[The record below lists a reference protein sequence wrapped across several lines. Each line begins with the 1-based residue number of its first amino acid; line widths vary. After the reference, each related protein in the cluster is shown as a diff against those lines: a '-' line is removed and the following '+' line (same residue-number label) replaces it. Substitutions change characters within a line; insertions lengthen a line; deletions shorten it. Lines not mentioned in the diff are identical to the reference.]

1 MIKKISVNLVTVL
14 IFLVNNSSYA
24 SIEEDLKQFFNN
36 VGMSSNINSSGSYK
50 DQAAGYYTGGSL
62 VARNAVRN
70 AQFATVQT
78 PGFRAGCGGIDAWTG
93 GFSHIKAQELIN
105 MMRSIGSSAAS
116 YAFLLSI
123 QTVSP
128 QIYNIMNELN
138 AIATKINHLNVNS
151 CEAAATMLG
160 GVWPKSDQSSKHLCQ
175 AMGVDLGGLS
185 DWAAARQGCGAKG
198 ERDNIISA
206 GRSNPKYKD
215 VLVGEFNLSWNALQ
229 KNEFLSSDQ
238 ALSEL
243 FMTLVGSIISTK
255 SPETWVDKDGQVIN
269 SNYYE
274 TRILPGHSDKE
285 DVLDGLLNGGKTSVY
300 ACDSSDKCLNPN
312 LRITDIPAEHALRL
326 KVHNTLNSLV
336 DKIYEDTAISD
347 EEKAFLNST
356 RLPVYKMLNVITAYR
371 KGAAPVDVNQ
381 YGDLIALD
389 ILCKYVVDI
398 IDLVHDS
405 VTQLKSVQVDDTHVE
420 RFLKQLKTARER
432 VIVRRSSAFQQM
444 DNILSF
450 IQSTQLIEKQLHV
463 MLGGVAN
470 ENNWF

>member
-1 MIKKISVNLVTVL
+1 MIKKIYRSVAVL
-14 IFLVNNSSYA
+14 TLFASFSSYA
-24 SIEEDLKQFFNN
+24 SIEQDLKQFFNK
-36 VGMSSNINSSGSYK
+36 VGMSSNINSPGSYQ

-70 AQFATVQT
+70 AQFATVQM

-93 GFSHIKAQELIN
+93 GFSHISAQELVN
-105 MMRSIGSSAAS
+105 MMRNIGSSAAS
-116 YAFLLSI
+116 YAFLLSV

-138 AIATKINHLNVNS
+138 AIATKVNHLSVNS

-185 DWAAARQGCGAKG
+185 DWAAARQECGAKG
-198 ERDNIISA
+198 QRDNVLRRGESEP
-206 GRSNPKYKD
+206 RYKD
-215 VLVGEFNLSWNALQ
+215 MLVGEFNLSWKALQ
-229 KNEFLSSDQ
+229 MNQFLSSDQ
-238 ALSEL
+238 HLSEL
-243 FMTLVGSIISTK
+243 FMTLVGSIVS
-255 SPETWVDKDGQVIN
+255 VKDG
-269 SNYYE
+269 SNYKIS
-274 TRILPGHSDKE
+274 ILPGHSDKE
-285 DVLDGLLNGGKTSVY
+285 NVLDGLLNGGKTLIY
-300 ACDSSDKCLNPN
+300 ACDSPDKCLNPA
-312 LRITDIPAEHALRL
+312 LRDTDIPANHALRL
-326 KVHNTLNSLV
+326 KVHKTLNLLV
-336 DKIYEDTAISD
+336 DKIYEDTAITQ
-347 EEKAFLNST
+347 EEKDFLNAT

-371 KGAAPVDVNQ
+371 KGTAPVDANQ

-389 ILCKYVVDI
+389 ILYKYVVDI

-405 VTQLKSVQVDDTHVE
+405 VTQLKSVQVDDTNVE
-420 RFLKQLKTARER
+420 RFLKQLRIARER
-432 VIVRRSSAFQQM
+432 VMLRRSSAFQQM

-463 MLGGVAN
+463 MLGSVAN